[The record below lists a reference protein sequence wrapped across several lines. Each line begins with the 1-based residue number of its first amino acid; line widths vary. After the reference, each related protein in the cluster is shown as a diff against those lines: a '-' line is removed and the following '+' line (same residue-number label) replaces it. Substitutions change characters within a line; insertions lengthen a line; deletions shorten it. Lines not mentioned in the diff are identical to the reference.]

1 MGWKRDE
8 MSNVEGFEMVQKG
21 RRSLKTKKKGLN
33 ATVTTND
40 N

>member
-21 RRSLKTKKKGLN
+21 RSLKTKKKGLN